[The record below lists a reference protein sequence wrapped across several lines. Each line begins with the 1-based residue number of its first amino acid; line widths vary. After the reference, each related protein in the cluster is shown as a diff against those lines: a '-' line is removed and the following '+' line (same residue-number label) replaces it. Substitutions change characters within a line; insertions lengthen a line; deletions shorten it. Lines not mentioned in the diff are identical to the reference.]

1 MWMKIKKWFHQFAFS
16 TENQTYYSVN
26 KDGRLVLDK
35 RGLIKSGK
43 MERQF
48 RAARELSQKQ

>member
-1 MWMKIKKWFHQFAFS
+1 MWMKMKKWLHQFAFS